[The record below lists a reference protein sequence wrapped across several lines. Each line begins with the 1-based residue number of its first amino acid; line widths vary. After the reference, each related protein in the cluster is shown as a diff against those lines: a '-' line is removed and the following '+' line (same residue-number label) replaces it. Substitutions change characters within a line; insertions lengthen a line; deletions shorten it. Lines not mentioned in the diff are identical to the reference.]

1 MSINKYEIMMKKI
14 SICFGIMLSY
24 CLMACSGN
32 DDVESIR
39 PWTEEIVL
47 PQGKSD
53 ADDRIVDYYEKFGT
67 YILYDYTYLDFN
79 YEVGGIYEYK
89 LPDPVYVGDMLDLLE
104 EIWFD
109 LYPVDFHKKY
119 MPLKI
124 MLADYLISNYY
135 VSPTE
140 YVSQEY
146 FILSA
151 NRYCFALGFCSDTLK
166 KISPAT
172 KCEWKNAVHS
182 TLWGYY
188 SGGVIEFP
196 EEFFAVSDYSRG
208 AEMDPSSEDYTRN
221 RGFLADQYG
230 TEWSVIYADYETGLL
245 SYKNMDVSTF
255 LQGMVTK
262 TTTDWEEDLKYPLVK
277 QKYDILRNWIQ
288 ETFGFDLQNVG
299 DTTYE

>member
-1 MSINKYEIMMKKI
+1 MKKI
-14 SICFGIMLSY
+14 LIYFGIILSY
-24 CLMACSGN
+24 CLVSCSGN
-32 DDVESIR
+32 DDIETIR
-39 PWTEEIVL
+39 PWTEEYVL

-67 YILYDYTYLDFN
+67 YILYEYTYMDFH
-79 YEVGGIYEYK
+79 YEIGGTYEYE
-89 LPDPVYVGDMLDLLE
+89 LPNPIYVGDMLDLLE
-104 EIWFD
+104 EIWFSF
-109 LYPVDFHKKY
+109 YPDDFHKKY

-124 MLADYLISNYY
+124 LLADYIRFKEPVSGAFQEKSFFIS
-135 VSPTE
+135 SR
-140 YVSQEY
+140 S
-146 FILSA
+146 
-151 NRYCFALGFCSDTLK
+151 CFVFGFCSDVLQEIT
-166 KISPAT
+166 STT
-172 KCEWKNAVHS
+172 KLEYKNSIHS
-182 TLWGYY
+182 SLWGYY
-188 SGGVIEFP
+188 LDGRIEYP

-221 RGFLADQYG
+221 RGFLADQDG

-262 TTTDWEEDLKYPLVK
+262 TTTEWEDDLKYPLVK